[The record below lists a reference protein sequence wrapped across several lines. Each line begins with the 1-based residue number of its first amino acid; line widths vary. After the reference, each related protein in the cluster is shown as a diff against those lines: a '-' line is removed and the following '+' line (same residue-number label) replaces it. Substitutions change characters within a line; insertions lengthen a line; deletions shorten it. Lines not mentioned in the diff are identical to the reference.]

1 VVPSSNN
8 TGDRGGVPAPWF
20 GGARNDDSREAIFG
34 MSATP
39 VVLRRPGSHPRD
51 IQTLAGTLVDASCL
65 ETSQKN
71 QLDLEEFGS
80 A

>member
-1 VVPSSNN
+1 
-8 TGDRGGVPAPWF
+8 
-20 GGARNDDSREAIFG
+20 